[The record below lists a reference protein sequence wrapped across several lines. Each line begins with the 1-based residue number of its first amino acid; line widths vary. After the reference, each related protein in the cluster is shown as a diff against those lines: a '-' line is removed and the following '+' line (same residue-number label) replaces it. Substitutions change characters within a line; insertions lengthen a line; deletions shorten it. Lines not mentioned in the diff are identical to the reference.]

1 MSQDSDNSENRNLPP
16 TLEPAQPALEDASHS
31 SVSAPQG
38 SDSSHPTEEHPQFT
52 HDSEPGAMAGNWK
65 SRFTRFTDHLK
76 SGITRARLPSG
87 AAATASAGKVVR
99 GFDPESLLLALQR
112 GIQSG
117 LLGTMG
123 TAATIL
129 ICSWF
134 LSDISS
140 ILLERFIPEPP
151 PARLGRPQMNTSF
164 DRFED
169 PVQVITARNL
179 FSSQGLMP
187 GEETAPGAVDP
198 GGAPVKTTLPFNL
211 IGTLI
216 LTNELR
222 SIATIEDKSS
232 SQVYPVRIDD
242 EIPGKARIIQ
252 IESRMVTFLN
262 LSSNRR
268 EYVELP
274 PDSSIGAKISLA
286 GPSRGGPALPSVET
300 VGANQFNV
308 TRAAVDQALSDLPKV
323 LTQARAVPNIENGV
337 ANGYKLFQ
345 IVPGSIYQTIGLQ
358 NGDTLMALDGNP
370 MNDPA
375 KAFELLNQLKTSSRM
390 ELTVKRNGKV
400 QNFTY
405 EIR

>member
-1 MSQDSDNSENRNLPP
+1 MLEEKSQSGTYATLDSPPTSSQD
-16 TLEPAQPALEDASHS
+16 A
-31 SVSAPQG
+31 
-38 SDSSHPTEEHPQFT
+38 HPQF
-52 HDSEPGAMAGNWK
+52 DSDAEPVGPADNWR
-65 SRFTRFTDHLK
+65 SRFTRFTERLK
-76 SGITRARLPSG
+76 TGISG
-87 AAATASAGKVVR
+87 ARPPSAAAASAGAGKVVR
-99 GFDPESLLLALQR
+99 GFDPESLLLSIQQ

-117 LLGTMG
+117 LLGTLG
-123 TAATIL
+123 TTATIL
-129 ICSWF
+129 LCSWF

-140 ILLERFIPEPP
+140 VLLERFIPEPP
-151 PARLGRPQMNTSF
+151 PARLGRPQLNASF

-179 FSSQGLMP
+179 FSSQGLIP
-187 GEETAPGAVDP
+187 GEESTPGAVDP
-198 GGAPVKTTLPFNL
+198 GGAPVKTSLPFNL

-222 SIATIEDKSS
+222 SIATIEDKSA

-252 IESRMVTFLN
+252 IESRKVTFLN
-262 LSSNRR
+262 LSSSRR

-274 PDSSIGAKISLA
+274 PDSNLGARISLA
-286 GPSRGGPALPSVET
+286 GPSRNGPALPSVET

-358 NGDTLMALDGNP
+358 NGDTLMALDGSP